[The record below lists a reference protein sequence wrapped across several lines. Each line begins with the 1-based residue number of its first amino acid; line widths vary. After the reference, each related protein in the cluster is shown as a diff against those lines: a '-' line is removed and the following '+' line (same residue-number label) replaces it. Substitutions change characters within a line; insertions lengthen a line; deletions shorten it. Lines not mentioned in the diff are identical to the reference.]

1 MSDAAFKQWMRLVDA
16 QLLKRMGVTTRDI
29 ADRCYRDM
37 HDDGL
42 RPFEVVSEIM
52 SEGIDAL

>member
-29 ADRCYRDM
+29 A
-37 HDDGL
+37 
-42 RPFEVVSEIM
+42 
-52 SEGIDAL
+52 